1 MSGRRDGWRRAGAVL
16 VAAGALVLASAC
28 SSSGDGDADSSS
40 PPSTAAGAPN
50 ADAFTAEAPSGDA
63 ATDAGDSS
71 GGAGASSSADT
82 AGTATGPASGVDP
95 DVAAASAQRQVIST
109 ATVVVTV
116 DHLDGSVE
124 RARRITA
131 GANGL
136 VFDEQTSREADPET
150 VLTLKVPPA
159 AFDRVIDQLAE
170 LGELESKQIA
180 TDDVTAQVVDL
191 DSRIATAEASVE
203 RLRALIIRA
212 EDIDDIALLES
223 QLLDRETTLESLRGE
238 RRTIGDQVAL
248 ATITVTLQ
256 PTPESPDTPAAEPD
270 ELPGF
275 LDALQGGWDALL
287 TAGSVVLL
295 AVFALLPWVPLLI
308 GVALVVR
315 FARRRVRRR
324 RAAAGPASPPPGPIA
339 PPPFPSPPA
348 SPPPGPPPHQAP
360 PPPAPSDPSSSPA
373 PPSSGPSSS
382 SPPSSPASGQ
392 SPPVPAGAT
401 AAPGGPSPVEGQ
413 SLS

>member
-1 MSGRRDGWRRAGAVL
+1 MSGRQGGWRRAAAVL
-16 VAAGALVLASAC
+16 VVAGVLVLASAC
-28 SSSGDGDADSSS
+28 SSSGDGAADSSS
-40 PPSTAAGAPN
+40 PASTAAGADAA
-50 ADAFTAEAPSGDA
+50 ADAFTADSGAAEAPAAGDSSSGDA
-63 ATDAGDSS
+63 A
-71 GGAGASSSADT
+71 
-82 AGTATGPASGVDP
+82 GTGTGSASGVDP
-95 DVAAASAQRQVIST
+95 EVAAASAERQVIST

-116 DHLDGSVE
+116 DHLDRSVE

-131 GANGL
+131 GASGL

-159 AFDRVIDQLAE
+159 AFERVIDQLAE
-170 LGELESKQIA
+170 LGELESKQIG

-191 DSRIATAEASVE
+191 DSRIATAEASVD

-212 EDIDDIALLES
+212 EDIEDIALLEG
-223 QLLDRETTLESLRGE
+223 QLLERETTLESLRGE

-248 ATITVTLQ
+248 ATVTVTLQ

-295 AVFALLPWVPLLI
+295 AVFALLPWVPLLV
-308 GVALVVR
+308 GVGLVIR
-315 FARRRVRRR
+315 YAHRRSRRRHR
-324 RAAAGPASPPPGPIA
+324 AAGPTTPPPPGPAA
-339 PPPFPSPPA
+339 PPPFPAPQPPPSSIPPPS
-348 SPPPGPPPHQAP
+348 SPPPSNPP
-360 PPPAPSDPSSSPA
+360 PPPAP
-373 PPSSGPSSS
+373 
-382 SPPSSPASGQ
+382 
-392 SPPVPAGAT
+392 VRT
-401 AAPGGPSPVEGQ
+401 AGGPSPGEGQ